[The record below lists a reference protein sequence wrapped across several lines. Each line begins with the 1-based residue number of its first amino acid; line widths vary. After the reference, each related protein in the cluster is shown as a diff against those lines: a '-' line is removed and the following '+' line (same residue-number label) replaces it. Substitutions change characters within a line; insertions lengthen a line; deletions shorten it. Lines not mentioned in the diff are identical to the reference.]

1 MENIQKKKIIS
12 ILILFLVLVIYHLLS
27 HLFNFRIPCIFYE
40 ITGLYCPGCG
50 VTRMLFS
57 LINLDFYQAFRY
69 NPLVFIILRLYII
82 YLIIKI
88 IAKLLFKKNLK
99 IPQVI
104 LNIIIILLILYGILR
119 NIDLFSFLKPTKL

>member
-50 VTRMLFS
+50 VTRMFFS
-57 LINLDFYQAFRY
+57 IINLDFYQAFRY
-69 NPLVFIILRLYII
+69 NPLVFIILTLYII